1 MNIMDFREKPQF
13 VPSKNKNY
21 MMDIDKL
28 NGYMEEIW
36 AIASAHGWHNEP
48 LSMEHYM
55 GLIMTE
61 MAEAVEADRNGKRA
75 NTEAMAELLEVQAKS
90 EEGLTDYWFDMW
102 YGEYYKMYVKGSI
115 EEEFADVVIRIL
127 DMACEHHLHKML
139 WHGYDPHGD
148 NFHKDKS
155 FVENA
160 WMFLKEVLNSGT
172 MNISDSVSYMYAWAD
187 HLGIDLDT
195 HIKWKMKYNE
205 LRPYKHEGK
214 KY

>member
-1 MNIMDFREKPQF
+1 MKTE
-13 VPSKNKNY
+13 NY
-21 MMDIDKL
+21 LDPERLAKL
-28 NGYMEEIW
+28 QQRIW
-36 AIASAHGWHNEP
+36 DVATAHGWHEQP
-48 LSMEHYM
+48 ISTAQYC

-61 MAEAVEADRNGKRA
+61 MAEAVEADRNGRRA
-75 NTEAMAELLEVQAKS
+75 NTEAMADVMKVQAES
-90 EEGLTDYWFDMW
+90 EEGLSDHWYDMW

-127 DMACEHHLHKML
+127 DMANERHPGEMYP
-139 WHGYDPHGD
+139 WHGYDNYGE
-148 NFHKDKS
+148 NFHEDKS

-160 WMFLKEVLNSGT
+160 WLFLKEVLNYGT

-187 HLGIDLDT
+187 HLGIDLDQ

-205 LRPYKHEGK
+205 MRPYKHGGK

>member
-1 MNIMDFREKPQF
+1 MDFREKPQF

-21 MMDIDKL
+21 MMDVDKL

-61 MAEAVEADRNGKRA
+61 MAEAVEADRNDKRA
-75 NTEAMAELLEVQAKS
+75 NTQAMAELLEVQAKS
-90 EEGLTDYWFDMW
+90 EEGLSDHWFDMW

-127 DMACEHHLHKML
+127 DMACERHLHKML

-160 WMFLKEVLNSGT
+160 WLFLKEVLNSGT
-172 MNISDSVSYMYAWAD
+172 MNISDSVSYMYAWS
-187 HLGIDLDT
+187 
-195 HIKWKMKYNE
+195 
-205 LRPYKHEGK
+205 R
-214 KY
+214 

>member
-1 MNIMDFREKPQF
+1 MSDW
-13 VPSKNKNY
+13 KNY
-21 MMDIDKL
+21 MDADKL
-28 NGYMEEIW
+28 NGYMKEVW
-36 AIASAHGWHNEP
+36 AIASAHGWHEHP
-48 LSMEHYM
+48 LSMEHYL

-75 NTEAMAELLEVQAKS
+75 NTEAMADLLKVQAES
-90 EEGLTDYWFDMW
+90 EEGLSAHWYDMW

-115 EEEFADVVIRIL
+115 DEEFADVVIRIL
-127 DMACEHHLHKML
+127 DMANERHHGEMYP
-139 WHGYDPHGD
+139 WHGYDNYGEQ
-148 NFHKDKS
+148 FRREKS

-160 WMFLKEVLNSGT
+160 WFFLKEVLNYGT

-187 HLGIDLDT
+187 YLGIDLDT

-205 LRPYKHEGK
+205 LRPYKHGGK